1 MKVGSFQVTYCT
13 NVHPGET
20 LDDLH
25 HILTAD
31 VRAVKKRLAATQS
44 FGAGLRLGNQVTN
57 ELLDT
62 SGALDA
68 LVERCH
74 SEDFSVFTVNGFPYG
89 DFAADTIKA
98 DVYKPAW
105 YREDRV
111 RYTERLARVLAALP
125 GPAHRTISTVAG
137 GFLPDTADE
146 AMKTLIAR
154 NLRRS
159 AEDLARI
166 ADETGVHIRLC
177 LEPEP
182 WTMLETTRDAVE
194 FFESYLPVS
203 FPHVREHLGLCY
215 DCCHQAVHFED
226 AGASIA
232 ELVDAGIEIGKVQ
245 VSSALHLDQPGIKEN
260 RNALSR
266 FAEPRFLHQVVAQ
279 RNGKIFKCLDL
290 PQLENPP
297 AEFLDADAWRCHFH
311 VPIWWE
317 GNGVLG
323 TTKADWQAAIQ
334 AVMEQGIT
342 PHLEIETYT
351 WHVLPETDRVGMESG
366 DLTASIEA
374 EYDAL
379 IAELMPESIG

>member
-20 LDDLH
+20 LGDLH
-25 HILTAD
+25 RILTTD
-31 VRAVKKRLAATQS
+31 VRAVKNRLSPTDS
-44 FGAGLRLGNQVTN
+44 LGAGLRLGNQVTN

-62 SGALDA
+62 PGALTD
-68 LVERCH
+68 LVERCQ
-74 SEDFSVFTVNGFPYG
+74 SENFSVFTVNGFPYG

-98 DVYKPAW
+98 EVYKPAW

-125 GPAHRTISTVAG
+125 GPTNRTISTVAG

-194 FFESYLPVS
+194 FLSRICLKPFRTYESIWAFVMTVAIRRFISKMLDARSLNSLTRALRSEKFRYQAPCISTNQASRSTVRLWVALPS
-203 FPHVREHLGLCY
+203 L
-215 DCCHQAVHFED
+215 
-226 AGASIA
+226 
-232 ELVDAGIEIGKVQ
+232 
-245 VSSALHLDQPGIKEN
+245 VSSIRSLPIGTARSSNVSTCLNWRILLPNFWMRMRGVVTSM
-260 RNALSR
+260 SR
-266 FAEPRFLHQVVAQ
+266 SG
-279 RNGKIFKCLDL
+279 GKAMGL
-290 PQLENPP
+290 
-297 AEFLDADAWRCHFH
+297 
-311 VPIWWE
+311 
-317 GNGVLG
+317 
-323 TTKADWQAAIQ
+323 
-334 AVMEQGIT
+334 
-342 PHLEIETYT
+342 
-351 WHVLPETDRVGMESG
+351 
-366 DLTASIEA
+366 
-374 EYDAL
+374 
-379 IAELMPESIG
+379 

>member
-20 LDDLH
+20 LGDLH
-25 HILTAD
+25 RILTTD
-31 VRAVKKRLAATQS
+31 VRAVKNRLSPTDS
-44 FGAGLRLGNQVTN
+44 LGAGLRLGNQVTN

-62 SGALDA
+62 PGALTD
-68 LVERCH
+68 LVERCQ
-74 SEDFSVFTVNGFPYG
+74 SENFSVFTVNGFPYG

-98 DVYKPAW
+98 EVYKPAW

-125 GPAHRTISTVAG
+125 GPTNRTISTVAG

-194 FFESYLPVS
+194 F
-203 FPHVREHLGLCY
+203 
-215 DCCHQAVHFED
+215 
-226 AGASIA
+226 
-232 ELVDAGIEIGKVQ
+232 
-245 VSSALHLDQPGIKEN
+245 
-260 RNALSR
+260 
-266 FAEPRFLHQVVAQ
+266 
-279 RNGKIFKCLDL
+279 
-290 PQLENPP
+290 
-297 AEFLDADAWRCHFH
+297 
-311 VPIWWE
+311 
-317 GNGVLG
+317 
-323 TTKADWQAAIQ
+323 
-334 AVMEQGIT
+334 
-342 PHLEIETYT
+342 
-351 WHVLPETDRVGMESG
+351 
-366 DLTASIEA
+366 
-374 EYDAL
+374 
-379 IAELMPESIG
+379 